1 MPPAGLSCAA
11 GGRPWQANSPAA
23 AGPFWAPRYHSDKNA
38 YYLAA
43 TETTIT
49 EAPVQDEIYYGGQAS
64 VELRTHTEVTSPAA
78 EARLK
83 HRADVVRH
91 KGRYAL
97 INHNRTPY
105 QAMVED
111 LLFLRNV
118 LAGAGL
124 DYLLV
129 RGNNDR
135 PVIALDW
142 KNRKKLRAALVD
154 ACRNEPVYSMTVD
167 AKKKSSVLVADGEL
181 SPNRQARIFRLYRP
195 RVEPAGGFEFGSSA
209 GVQIELWSFDGSQ
222 ITLPIENSLTRRTM
236 LAQDAVRGTVERY
249 GHTWPTIENMFA
261 DHASDISFDIDLVFS
276 WVDGSSPEYIAARR
290 SQQQGVVLGEGD
302 DHEARFRQINELK
315 YALRSVYMF
324 APWVRRIFIAT
335 DSPAPEWLAEHPSVT
350 IVRSEEFFA
359 DPSVLPTHNSQ
370 AVECQLHNI
379 EGLSEHFLYS
389 NDDMFFGRPV
399 GPDMFF
405 TPGGIT
411 KFIEAETRIGLGD
424 NDAERSGFEN
434 AARVNR
440 KLLWNRFGRITTRHL
455 EHTAAPLRR
464 SVVATME
471 REFPDEFRKTA
482 ASRFRAADNISV
494 TNSFYHYYAL
504 LTGRAVTQT
513 AAKVRY
519 VDTTMRVGLNYLP
532 KLLAK
537 RNMDFFCLNDGSF
550 PEVPAD
556 ERAQLVTDFL
566 EKYYPIKAPWEI

>member
-1 MPPAGLSCAA
+1 MQVRAHP
-11 GGRPWQANSPAA
+11 
-23 AGPFWAPRYHSDKNA
+23 
-38 YYLAA
+38 LAA
-43 TETTIT
+43 RRITIT
-49 EAPVQDEIYYGGQAS
+49 DVTVQDDIYYGGQTSEDVPA
-64 VELRTHTEVTSPAA
+64 LAEVTSPAA
-78 EARLK
+78 VARLK
-83 HRADVVRH
+83 HRPDVVRTS
-91 KGRYAL
+91 GRYAL
-97 INHNRTPY
+97 INQNRTPY

-118 LAGAGL
+118 LAQAGL

-154 ACRNEPVYSMTVD
+154 ACRNEPFYSMTVD
-167 AKKKSSVLVADGEL
+167 AKKKTSVLVADGEL
-181 SPNRQARIFRLYRP
+181 STNRQARIFRLYRP
-195 RVEPAGGFEFGSSA
+195 RVEPNGGFEFGASA
-209 GVQIELWSFDGSQ
+209 GVQVELWSFEGDEV
-222 ITLPIENSLTRRTM
+222 ILPIENSLTRRTM
-236 LAQDAVRGTVERY
+236 LSQDAVRGTVERY

-290 SQQQGVVLGEGD
+290 ARQANAVLGEGD
-302 DHEARFRQINELK
+302 DHEARYRQINELK

-324 APWVRRIFIAT
+324 APWIRRIFIAT
-335 DSPAPEWLAEHPSVT
+335 DSAAPEWLADHPSVT

-370 AVECQLHNI
+370 AVECQLHHI
-379 EGLSEHFLYS
+379 DGLSEHFLYS

-399 GPDMFF
+399 GPDLFF

-411 KFIEAETRIGLGD
+411 KFIEAETRIGLGE
-424 NDAERSGFEN
+424 NAAERSGFEN

-455 EHTAAPLRR
+455 EHSAAPLRR
-464 SVVATME
+464 SVVAQME
-471 REFPDEFRKTA
+471 DEFPSEFAKTA
-482 ASRFRAADNISV
+482 ASTFRAADNISV

-519 VDTTMRVGLNYLP
+519 VDTTLRAGLNYLP
-532 KLLAK
+532 KLLSK

-550 PEVPAD
+550 PEVPAE
-556 ERAQLVTDFL
+556 ERAELVTDFL
-566 EKYYPIKAPWEI
+566 EKYFPIKAPWEK

>member
-1 MPPAGLSCAA
+1 MAGN
-11 GGRPWQANSPAA
+11 G
-23 AGPFWAPRYHSDKNA
+23 YHASSKST
-38 YYLAA
+38 YIHQQGK
-43 TETTIT
+43 TIT
-49 EAPVQDEIYYGGQAS
+49 ESQVQDEVYYGGQAS
-64 VELRTHTEVTSPAA
+64 VAELFHDEVTSP
-78 EARLK
+78 EAQLRLEP
-83 HRADVVRH
+83 RADMVRH
-91 KGRYAL
+91 KGRYAVV
-97 INHNRTPY
+97 NDTQTPY

-111 LLFLRNV
+111 LVFLRNV
-118 LAGAGL
+118 LADAGL
-124 DYLLV
+124 AYLLV
-129 RGNNDR
+129 RGNNHR

-142 KNRKKLRAALVD
+142 KSRKKLRAALVE
-154 ACRNEPVYSMTVD
+154 ACRDQPFYSMTVD
-167 AKKKSSVLVADGEL
+167 AKKKTSVLVADGEL
-181 SPNRQARIFRLYRP
+181 SSNRKARIFRLYRP
-195 RVEPAGGFEFGSSA
+195 RVEPVGGFEFGASA
-209 GVQIELWSFDGSQ
+209 GVQIELWSFEGDQ
-222 ITLPIENSLTRRTM
+222 LTLPIENSLTRRT
-236 LAQDAVRGTVERY
+236 LLRQDAVRGTVERY

-290 SQQQGVVLGEGD
+290 AQQKDAVLGEGD
-302 DHEARFRQINELK
+302 DHEARFRQIDELK
-315 YALRSVYMF
+315 YALRSIYMF
-324 APWVRRIFIAT
+324 APWIRRIFIAT
-335 DSPAPEWLAEHPSVT
+335 DSPAPKWLAEHPTVT

-389 NDDMFFGRPV
+389 NDDMFFGRAV
-399 GPDMFF
+399 SPDMFF

-455 EHTAAPLRR
+455 EHAAAPLRR
-464 SVVATME
+464 SVVARME
-471 REFPDEFRKTA
+471 REFPDEFRSTA

-519 VDTTMRVGLNYLP
+519 VDTTMRTGLNSLP
-532 KLLAK
+532 RLLAK
-537 RNMDFFCLNDGSF
+537 RNVDFFCLNDGSF
-550 PEVPAD
+550 PEVSSD
-556 ERAQLVTDFL
+556 ERAELVTDFL
-566 EKYYPIKAPWEI
+566 EKYFPIKAPWEK

>member
-1 MPPAGLSCAA
+1 MQVRTHTSSSA
-11 GGRPWQANSPAA
+11 
-23 AGPFWAPRYHSDKNA
+23 
-38 YYLAA
+38 
-43 TETTIT
+43 ETAIT
-49 EAPVQDEIYYGGQAS
+49 EAPVQDEVYYGGQAS
-64 VELRTHTEVTSPAA
+64 VEEEFHAEITSPAA
-78 EARLK
+78 EQRLS
-83 HRADVVRH
+83 HRPDVTRH

-97 INHNRTPY
+97 INDTRTPY

-111 LLFLRNV
+111 LLFMRNV
-118 LAGAGL
+118 LANAGL
-124 DYLLV
+124 EYLLV

-135 PVIALDW
+135 PVLALDW
-142 KNRKKLRAALVD
+142 KDRKKLRAALVE
-154 ACRNEPVYSMTVD
+154 ACREEPFYSMTVD
-167 AKKKSSVLVADGEL
+167 AKKKTSVLVADGEL
-181 SPNRQARIFRLYRP
+181 SPNRQGRIFRLYRP
-195 RVEPAGGFEFGSSA
+195 RVEPVGGFEFGASA
-209 GVQIELWSFDGSQ
+209 GVQIELWAFEGEEL
-222 ITLPIENSLTRRTM
+222 ILPIENSLTRRT
-236 LAQDAVRGTVERY
+236 LLRQDAVRGTVERY

-261 DHASDISFDIDLVFS
+261 DHASDISFDVDIVFS

-290 SQQQGVVLGEGD
+290 AQQKGHVLGEGD

-324 APWVRRIFIAT
+324 APWIRRIFIAT
-335 DSPAPEWLAEHPSVT
+335 DSPAPAWLADHPSVT
-350 IVRSEEFFA
+350 IVRSEEFFS
-359 DPSVLPTHNSQ
+359 DPAVLPTHNSQ
-370 AVECQLHNI
+370 AVECQLHHI

-411 KFIEAETRIGLGD
+411 KFIEAETRIGLGE

-464 SVVATME
+464 SVVGQME
-471 REFPDEFRKTA
+471 EEFPEEFRKTA

-519 VDTTMRVGLNYLP
+519 VDTTMRSGLKYLP
-532 KLLAK
+532 KLLGK
-537 RNMDFFCLNDGSF
+537 RNQDFFCLNDGSF
-550 PEVPAD
+550 PEISAD
-556 ERAQLVTDFL
+556 ERAEVVTNFL
-566 EKYYPIKAPWEI
+566 ERYFPIKAPWEK

>member
-1 MPPAGLSCAA
+1 MFSRQDYHASKTSPPKH
-11 GGRPWQANSPAA
+11 GRN
-23 AGPFWAPRYHSDKNA
+23 
-38 YYLAA
+38 
-43 TETTIT
+43 TIT
-49 EAPVQDEIYYGGQAS
+49 DVTVQDEIYYGAEAS
-64 VELRTHTEVTSPAA
+64 EDVPALAEATSPAA
-78 EARLK
+78 VARLK
-83 HRADVVRH
+83 HRPDVIRRS
-91 KGRYAL
+91 GRYAL
-97 INHNRTPY
+97 INDTRTPY

-118 LAGAGL
+118 LDGAGL

-142 KNRKKLRAALVD
+142 KDRKKLRSALVD
-154 ACRNEPVYSMTVD
+154 ACRNEPFYSMTVD
-167 AKKKSSVLVADGEL
+167 AKKKMSVLIADGEL
-181 SPNRQARIFRLYRP
+181 SVNRQARIFRLYRP
-195 RVEPAGGFEFGSSA
+195 RVEPQGGFEFGASA
-209 GVQIELWSFDGSQ
+209 GVQVELWSFLGNEV
-222 ITLPIENSLTRRTM
+222 ILPIENSLTRRTM
-236 LAQDAVRGTVERY
+236 MAHEAVRGTVERY

-261 DHASDISFDIDLVFS
+261 DHASDISFDIDIVFS
-276 WVDGSSPEYIAARR
+276 WVDGTSPEYIAARR
-290 SQQQGVVLGEGD
+290 ARQAGAVLGEGD
-302 DHEARFRQINELK
+302 DHEARYRQINELK

-324 APWVRRIFIAT
+324 APWIRRIFIAT
-335 DSPAPEWLAEHPSVT
+335 DSPAPEWLNDHPSVT

-370 AVECQLHNI
+370 AVECQLHHI

-411 KFIEAETRIGLGD
+411 KFIEAETRIGLGE

-464 SVVATME
+464 SLVAQME
-471 REFPDEFRKTA
+471 QEFPAEFASTA
-482 ASRFRAADNISV
+482 ASTFRAADNISV

-519 VDTTMRVGLNYLP
+519 VDTTLRSGLKLLP
-532 KLLAK
+532 KLLKK
-537 RNMDFFCLNDGSF
+537 RHMDFFCLNDGSF
-550 PEVPAD
+550 PEVPAE
-556 ERAQLVTDFL
+556 ERAEVVTQFL
-566 EKYYPIKAPWEI
+566 EQYYPIKAPWEK

>member
-1 MPPAGLSCAA
+1 M
-11 GGRPWQANSPAA
+11 
-23 AGPFWAPRYHSDKNA
+23 PFWGSRYYSDKNA
-38 YYLAA
+38 YHLAA

-64 VELRTHTEVTSPAA
+64 VEPRTHAEVTSPAA

-83 HRADVVRH
+83 HRPDVVRH

-111 LLFLRNV
+111 LLFLRGV
-118 LAGAGL
+118 LAEAGL

-142 KNRKKLRAALVD
+142 KDRKKLRAALVE

-167 AKKKSSVLVADGEL
+167 AKKKSSVLVADGDL

-195 RVEPAGGFEFGSSA
+195 RVEPDGGFEFGSSA
-209 GVQIELWSFDGSQ
+209 GVQIELWSFEGNQ
-222 ITLPIENSLTRRTM
+222 LILPIENSLTRRTM
-236 LAQDAVRGTVERY
+236 QSQDAVRGTVERY

-290 SQQQGVVLGEGD
+290 AQQQGVVLGEGD

-324 APWVRRIFIAT
+324 APWIRRIFIAT

-350 IVRSEEFFA
+350 IVRSDEFFA
-359 DPSVLPTHNSQ
+359 DPAVLPTHNSQ
-370 AVECQLHNI
+370 AVECQLHHI

-405 TPGGIT
+405 TPGGVT

-464 SVVATME
+464 SVVARME
-471 REFPDEFRKTA
+471 REFPEEFQKTA

-519 VDTTMRVGLNYLP
+519 VDTTARAGLNTLP

-556 ERAQLVTDFL
+556 ERAELVTDFL
-566 EKYYPIKAPWEI
+566 EKYYPIKAPWEL

>member
-1 MPPAGLSCAA
+1 MHV
-11 GGRPWQANSPAA
+11 
-23 AGPFWAPRYHSDKNA
+23 GPLQTTARRI
-38 YYLAA
+38 
-43 TETTIT
+43 TIT
-49 EAPVQDEIYYGGQAS
+49 DALVQDEIYYGGQAS
-64 VELRTHTEVTSPAA
+64 DEGRSHAEVTSPAA
-78 EARLK
+78 VARLK
-83 HRADVVRH
+83 HRPDIVRH
-91 KGRYAL
+91 RGRYAL
-97 INHNRTPY
+97 INDTRTPY

-111 LLFLRNV
+111 LLFIRNV
-118 LAGAGL
+118 LANAGL

-129 RGNNDR
+129 RGNNHR

-142 KNRKKLRAALVD
+142 KDRKKLKAALVE

-181 SPNRQARIFRLYRP
+181 SPSSQARIFRLYRP
-195 RVEPAGGFEFGSSA
+195 RVEPDGGFEFGSSA
-209 GVQIELWSFDGSQ
+209 GVQIELWSFEGNQ
-222 ITLPIENSLTRRTM
+222 LILPIENSLTRRTM
-236 LAQDAVRGTVERY
+236 LSTDAVRGTVERY

-261 DHASDISFDIDLVFS
+261 DHASDISFDIDMVFS
-276 WVDGSSPEYIAARR
+276 WVDGSSPEYVAARR
-290 SQQQGVVLGEGD
+290 AQMAGVVVGEGD

-335 DSPAPEWLAEHPSVT
+335 DSPAPEWLADHPAVT

-370 AVECQLHNI
+370 AVECQLHHI

-389 NDDMFFGRPV
+389 NDDMFFGRAV

-464 SVVATME
+464 SVAATME
-471 REFPDEFRKTA
+471 QEFPQEFAKTA

-513 AAKVRY
+513 AAKVKY
-519 VDTTMRVGLNYLP
+519 VDTTVRAGLNYLP
-532 KLLAK
+532 KLLSK

-550 PEVPAD
+550 PEVEAD
-556 ERAQLVTDFL
+556 ERARLVTDFL
-566 EKYYPIKAPWEI
+566 EKYYPIKAPWEK

>member
-1 MPPAGLSCAA
+1 MQVRAQP
-11 GGRPWQANSPAA
+11 
-23 AGPFWAPRYHSDKNA
+23 
-38 YYLAA
+38 LAA
-43 TETTIT
+43 RRIPIT
-49 EAPVQDEIYYGGQAS
+49 DVTVQDDIYYGGQTSEDVPVLA
-64 VELRTHTEVTSPAA
+64 EVTSPAA
-78 EARLK
+78 VARLK
-83 HRADVVRH
+83 HRPDVVRRS
-91 KGRYAL
+91 GRYAL
-97 INHNRTPY
+97 INQNRTPY

-111 LLFLRNV
+111 LLFLRTV
-118 LAGAGL
+118 LAGASL

-142 KNRKKLRAALVD
+142 KNRKKLRAALVE
-154 ACRNEPVYSMTVD
+154 ACRNEPFYSMTVD
-167 AKKKSSVLVADGEL
+167 AKKKTSVLVADGEL
-181 SPNRQARIFRLYRP
+181 STNRQARIFRLYRP
-195 RVEPAGGFEFGSSA
+195 RVEPNGGFEFGASA
-209 GVQIELWSFDGSQ
+209 GVQVELWSFEGDQ
-222 ITLPIENSLTRRTM
+222 LILPIENSLTRRTM
-236 LAQDAVRGTVERY
+236 LTQDAVRGTVERY

-290 SQQQGVVLGEGD
+290 ARQAGAVLGEGD
-302 DHEARFRQINELK
+302 DHEARYRQINELK

-324 APWVRRIFIAT
+324 APWIRRIFIAT
-335 DSPAPEWLAEHPSVT
+335 DSPAPEWLADHPSVT

-370 AVECQLHNI
+370 AVECQLHHI

-424 NDAERSGFEN
+424 NAAERSGFEN

-455 EHTAAPLRR
+455 EHSAAPLRR
-464 SVVATME
+464 SVVAQME
-471 REFPDEFRKTA
+471 QEFPNEFAKTA
-482 ASRFRAADNISV
+482 SSTFRAADNISV

-519 VDTTMRVGLNYLP
+519 VDTTLRAGLNYLP

-550 PEVPAD
+550 PEVPAE
-556 ERAQLVTDFL
+556 ERAELVNDFL
-566 EKYYPIKAPWEI
+566 EKYYPIKAPWEN

>member
-1 MPPAGLSCAA
+1 MFSRQDYHASKTSPLTAG
-11 GGRPWQANSPAA
+11 R
-23 AGPFWAPRYHSDKNA
+23 NA
-38 YYLAA
+38 
-43 TETTIT
+43 IT
-49 EAPVQDEIYYGGQAS
+49 DVTVQDDIYYGGQAA
-64 VELRTHTEVTSPAA
+64 EDDIPALAEATSPAA
-78 EARLK
+78 VARLK
-83 HRADVVRH
+83 HRPDVVRRS
-91 KGRYAL
+91 GRYAL
-97 INHNRTPY
+97 INDTRTPY

-118 LAGAGL
+118 LDGAGL

-142 KNRKKLRAALVD
+142 KDRKKLRSALVD
-154 ACRNEPVYSMTVD
+154 ACRNEPFYSMTVD
-167 AKKKSSVLVADGEL
+167 AKKKTSVLVADGEL
-181 SPNRQARIFRLYRP
+181 SVNRQARIFRLYRP
-195 RVEPAGGFEFGSSA
+195 RVEPEGGFEFGASA
-209 GVQIELWSFDGSQ
+209 GVQVELWSFLGNEV
-222 ITLPIENSLTRRTM
+222 ILPIENSLTRRTM
-236 LAQDAVRGTVERY
+236 MAHEAVRGTVERY

-261 DHASDISFDIDLVFS
+261 DHASDISFDIDMVFS
-276 WVDGSSPEYIAARR
+276 WVDGTSPEYIAARR
-290 SQQQGVVLGEGD
+290 ARMAGAVVGEGD
-302 DHEARFRQINELK
+302 DHEARYRQINELK

-335 DSPAPEWLAEHPSVT
+335 DSPAPEWLNDHPSVT

-370 AVECQLHNI
+370 AVECQLHHI

-464 SVVATME
+464 SLVAQME
-471 REFPDEFRKTA
+471 QEFPAEFASTA
-482 ASRFRAADNISV
+482 ASTFRAADNISV

-519 VDTTMRVGLNYLP
+519 VDTTLRSGLKYLP
-532 KLLAK
+532 KLLTK

-550 PEVPAD
+550 PEVPAG
-556 ERAQLVTDFL
+556 ERAELVTDFL
-566 EKYYPIKAPWEI
+566 EKYYPIKAPWEK

>member
-1 MPPAGLSCAA
+1 M
-11 GGRPWQANSPAA
+11 
-23 AGPFWAPRYHSDKNA
+23 PFWGYRYYSIKNA
-38 YYLAA
+38 YQLTA

-49 EAPVQDEIYYGGQAS
+49 EAPVTEAPAQDEIYYGGQAS
-64 VELRTHTEVTSPAA
+64 VEPRTHAEVTSPAA

-83 HRADVVRH
+83 HRPDVVRH

-142 KNRKKLRAALVD
+142 KDRKKLRTALVE

-195 RVEPAGGFEFGSSA
+195 RVEPEGGFEFGSSA
-209 GVQIELWSFDGSQ
+209 GVQIELWSFDGSE

-324 APWVRRIFIAT
+324 APWIRRIFIAT

-350 IVRSEEFFA
+350 IVRSEEFFS

-399 GPDMFF
+399 GPDLFF

-440 KLLWNRFGRITTRHL
+440 KLLWDRFGRITTRHL

-471 REFPDEFRKTA
+471 GEFPDEFRKTA

-519 VDTTMRVGLNYLP
+519 VDTTARAGLNYLP

-566 EKYYPIKAPWEI
+566 EKYYPIKAPWEL

>member
-1 MPPAGLSCAA
+1 MHNVS
-11 GGRPWQANSPAA
+11 S
-23 AGPFWAPRYHSDKNA
+23 
-38 YYLAA
+38 
-43 TETTIT
+43 TEKTIT
-49 EAPVQDEIYYGGQAS
+49 ELTIQDDIYYGGQAAVDPRS
-64 VELRTHTEVTSPAA
+64 HPEVTSPAA
-78 EARLK
+78 VERLLN
-83 HRADVVRH
+83 RPDIVRH

-97 INHNRTPY
+97 INVNRTPY

-111 LLFLRNV
+111 LLFIRGV
-118 LAGAGL
+118 LAAAGL

-142 KNRKKLRAALVD
+142 KDRKALRAALVE
-154 ACRNEPVYSMTVD
+154 ACRDEPVYSMTVD

-209 GVQIELWSFDGSQ
+209 GVQLELWSFDGDTV
-222 ITLPIENSLTRRTM
+222 TLPIENSLTRRTM
-236 LAQDAVRGTVERY
+236 RSQEAVRGTVERY

-261 DHASDISFDIDLVFS
+261 DHASDISFDIDMVFS

-290 SQQQGVVLGEGD
+290 AQMKDAVLGEGD

-335 DSPAPEWLAEHPSVT
+335 DSPAPEWLADHPSVT
-350 IVRSEEFFA
+350 IVRSEEFFS

-370 AVECQLHNI
+370 AVESQLHHI
-379 EGLSEHFLYS
+379 EGLSEHYLYS

-424 NDAERSGFEN
+424 NAVERSGFEN

-464 SVVATME
+464 SVTAKME
-471 REFPDEFRKTA
+471 EEFPEEFRKTA

-504 LTGRAVTQT
+504 LTGQAVTQT

-519 VDTTMRVGLNYLP
+519 VDTTLRSGLNYLP
-532 KLLAK
+532 KLLRK
-537 RNMDFFCLNDGSF
+537 RHMDFFCLNDGSF
-550 PEVPAD
+550 PEVEAD
-556 ERAQLVTDFL
+556 ERAKLVTDFL
-566 EKYYPIKAPWEI
+566 EQYFPIKAPWER

>member
-1 MPPAGLSCAA
+1 MQLRMPTST
-11 GGRPWQANSPAA
+11 S
-23 AGPFWAPRYHSDKNA
+23 S
-38 YYLAA
+38 
-43 TETTIT
+43 ETTIT
-49 EAPVQDEIYYGGQAS
+49 EAPVQDEVYYGGQAS
-64 VELRTHTEVTSPAA
+64 VEEQFHAEITSPAA
-78 EARLK
+78 EQRLR
-83 HRADVVRH
+83 HRPDVIRH
-91 KGRYAL
+91 KGRFAL
-97 INHNRTPY
+97 INDTRTPY

-118 LAGAGL
+118 LANAGL
-124 DYLLV
+124 HYLLV

-135 PVIALDW
+135 PVLALDW
-142 KNRKKLRAALVD
+142 KDRKKLRAALVE
-154 ACRNEPVYSMTVD
+154 ACRDEPFYSMTVD
-167 AKKKSSVLVADGEL
+167 AKKKTSVLVADGEL
-181 SPNRQARIFRLYRP
+181 SPNRQGRIFRLYRP
-195 RVEPAGGFEFGSSA
+195 RVEPVGGFEFGASA
-209 GVQIELWSFDGSQ
+209 GVQIELWSFEGEEL
-222 ITLPIENSLTRRTM
+222 ILPIENSLTRRT
-236 LAQDAVRGTVERY
+236 LLRQDAVRGTVERY

-290 SQQQGVVLGEGD
+290 AQQQGVVLGEGD

-324 APWVRRIFIAT
+324 APWIRRIFIAT
-335 DSPAPEWLAEHPSVT
+335 DSPAPAWLAEHPSVT

-370 AVECQLHNI
+370 AVECQLHHI

-411 KFIEAETRIGLGD
+411 KFIEAETRIGLGE
-424 NDAERSGFEN
+424 NAAERSGFEN

-464 SVVATME
+464 SVVAQME
-471 REFPDEFRKTA
+471 EEFPAEFSKTA

-519 VDTTMRVGLNYLP
+519 VDTTMRSGLKYLP

-550 PEVPAD
+550 PEISAD
-556 ERAQLVTDFL
+556 ERAEVVTDFL
-566 EKYYPIKAPWEI
+566 ERYFPIKAPWEK

>member
-1 MPPAGLSCAA
+1 VA
-11 GGRPWQANSPAA
+11 R
-23 AGPFWAPRYHSDKNA
+23 F
-38 YYLAA
+38 
-43 TETTIT
+43 
-49 EAPVQDEIYYGGQAS
+49 
-64 VELRTHTEVTSPAA
+64 RTRS
-78 EARLK
+78 
-83 HRADVVRH
+83 DVVRH
-91 KGRYAL
+91 RGRYAL
-97 INHNRTPY
+97 INENRTPY

-111 LLFLRNV
+111 LMFLRSV
-118 LAGAGL
+118 LADAGL

-129 RGNNDR
+129 RGNNHR
-135 PVIALDW
+135 PVIAVDW
-142 KNRKKLRAALVD
+142 KDRKELRDALVE
-154 ACRNEPVYSMTVD
+154 ACRDEPFYSMSVD
-167 AKKKSSVLVADGEL
+167 AKKKSAVLVADGEL

-195 RVEPAGGFEFGSSA
+195 RVELEGGFEFGASA
-209 GVQIELWSFDGSQ
+209 GVQLELWSFEGDQ
-222 ITLPIENSLTRRTM
+222 LILPIENSLTRRTM

-276 WVDGSSPEYIAARR
+276 WVDGSSPEYI
-290 SQQQGVVLGEGD
+290 D
-302 DHEARFRQINELK
+302 ELK

-324 APWVRRIFIAT
+324 APWIRRIFIAT
-335 DSPAPEWLAEHPSVT
+335 DSPAPAWLADHPGVT

-370 AVECQLHNI
+370 AVECQLHHI

-389 NDDMFFGRPV
+389 NDDMFFGRAV

-464 SVVATME
+464 SVVEQME
-471 REFPDEFRKTA
+471 QEFPAEFAKTA
-482 ASRFRAADNISV
+482 ASTFRAADNISV

-513 AAKVRY
+513 AARVRY
-519 VDTTMRVGLNYLP
+519 VDTTARAGLNYLP

-550 PEVPAD
+550 PEVPAE
-556 ERAQLVTDFL
+556 ERAELVTDFL
-566 EKYYPIKAPWEI
+566 EKYYPLKAPWEK